1 MVDIEDKLEQYAEA
15 NGNSLQEIEEVF
27 EDKREEVEDKAGG
40 LPDDKKESMAF
51 SLVRSET
58 IQKNSVPRSS
68 EETQI
73 VAIGD
78 RGIIEDMGDNNDDTL
93 ITYGVVDPADDDRPR
108 RPSVIL
114 NEESSGVDLWDVKEK
129 FQSMNTLSAEYDV
142 QDSTK
147 VDGVYVLHATEETD
161 PEVLDTDMT
170 QEETR
175 QWVNDNFF
183 DEPAK
188 LAEIGSHVSQGARD
202 GFPDLFGA
210 DLKRIEGTVVD
221 WFISQDGETGGYIL
235 QDDSVIDPSDYP
247 EEVVGDERVP
257 GLTCWTDPG
266 LMEYGENSICDFYG
280 SISVMD
286 DGQVTMNVVG
296 IAPIMANEIEFDSD
310 QEPASSTEDK
320 AEETTI

>member
-1 MVDIEDKLEQYAEA
+1 MADIEEKLEQYAEA
-15 NGNSLQEIEEVF
+15 NGTSLDTIEEVY
-27 EDKREEVEDKAGG
+27 EEKRDEVEDKASG
-40 LPDDKKESMAF
+40 LPEEKKESMAF

-58 IQKNSVPRSS
+58 IEKNSVPRSS

-78 RGIIEDMGDNNDDTL
+78 RGIIEDMGDSNDDTL
-93 ITYGVVDPADDDRPR
+93 VTYGVVDPADEDRPR
-108 RPSVIL
+108 RPAVIL

-129 FQSMNTLSAEYDV
+129 FSPMNTLSAKYDV
-142 QDSTK
+142 QDSNQ
-147 VDGVYVLHATEETD
+147 VDGVYLLHATEETE

-170 QEETR
+170 EEETR
-175 QWVNDNFF
+175 QWVNENFF
-183 DEPAK
+183 DDRAK
-188 LAEIGSHVSQGARD
+188 LSEIGSHISQGARD

-221 WFISQDGETGGYIL
+221 SFISEDGQTGGYIL

-247 EEVVGDERVP
+247 DEVVGDERVP
-257 GLTCWTDPG
+257 GLTCWTDPDM
-266 LMEYGENSICDFYG
+266 MEYGENSICDFYG

-296 IAPIMANEIEFDSD
+296 IAPIMATEMEFDSGND
-310 QEPASSTEDK
+310 TSSGSGDK